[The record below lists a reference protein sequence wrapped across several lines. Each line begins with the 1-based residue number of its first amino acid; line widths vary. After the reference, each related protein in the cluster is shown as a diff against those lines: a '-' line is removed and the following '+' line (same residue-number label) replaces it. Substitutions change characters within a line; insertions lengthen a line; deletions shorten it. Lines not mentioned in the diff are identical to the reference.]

1 MTKVYRIINTI
12 WENNTSKIVSLLIIN
27 NQFRLFKN
35 NNNNNNNIYIYIYI
49 LQQLNAQEIF
59 DKIYEADEI
68 SDDSE
73 SIDESMIENLNE
85 TEKYVLLIQWI

>member
-1 MTKVYRIINTI
+1 MYLKDMTKVYRIINTI

-49 LQQLNAQEIF
+49 L
-59 DKIYEADEI
+59 
-68 SDDSE
+68 
-73 SIDESMIENLNE
+73 
-85 TEKYVLLIQWI
+85 